1 MLQLMKK
8 NLMLLILF
16 FSTQMIFSQ
25 VDFRKGFVINNSGDT
40 IYGVINYREG
50 SNSYKYCLY
59 RKSLNDSIIKYT
71 PQNIKGYGF
80 IGDRVY
86 ESRNVLSSS
95 QVKENEVAF
104 FEVLTR
110 GLITLYRFDE
120 DFYVLKGDTVF
131 YKLYQERKESNEGG
145 FTLVTYAPKYIGYLN
160 ILMGDSPAY
169 VKRISDLSFNEK
181 SLTRLVEDYNRE
193 KSFSSVSYKSGK
205 PWTSWSVGISGGMS
219 SSRLSFSGSEEYYYN
234 LLGSYSTSTY
244 PFIDLAVEFASPRLS
259 ERIAL
264 RADMILY
271 NDKFTSYVRT
281 QAYFH
286 DTRYFTTIDITQ
298 LKIPVG
304 LCYYFRLNKYTPY
317 INLGASATFQIK
329 SDYRLLI
336 EDNHSGVVTS
346 YTTKKLLDP
355 RTQGGV
361 WGIVGVERAISKKLA
376 GYVEFRSG
384 ESFGFYVKSPGLS
397 SRTTSYQVCLGIKIK
412 Q

>member
-1 MLQLMKK
+1 
-8 NLMLLILF
+8 
-16 FSTQMIFSQ
+16 MIFSQ

-80 IGDRVY
+80 NNDKVY

-95 QVKENEVAF
+95 QVKEDEVAF
-104 FEVLTR
+104 FEVITR

-120 DFYVLKGDTVF
+120 DYYVLKGDTTF

-145 FTLVTYAPKYIGYLN
+145 FTLVTYIPKYIGYLN
-160 ILMGDSPAY
+160 ILMVDSPGY
-169 VKRISDLSFNEK
+169 LKRISDLSFDEK

-193 KSFSSVSYKSGK
+193 NSVSSVSFKSGK
-205 PWTSWSVGISGGMS
+205 PWASWSVGISGGMS
-219 SSRLSFSGSEEYYYN
+219 NSRLGFLANEEYNFY
-234 LLGSYSTSTY
+234 LLGSFSSSNN
-244 PFIDLAVEFASPRLS
+244 PFVDLAIEFASPRLS

-264 RADMILY
+264 RVDLILY
-271 NDKFTSYVRT
+271 NDKFSSYVRKQT
-281 QAYFH
+281 YFH

-304 LCYYFRLNKYTPY
+304 LCYYFRINKYAPY

-329 SDYRLLI
+329 SDYRMLM
-336 EDNHSGVVTS
+336 EDNHSGVITS
-346 YTTKKLLDP
+346 YTTEDLLDP

-361 WGIVGVERAISKKLA
+361 WGAVGVERAIDKKLA
-376 GYVEFRSG
+376 GYVEFRAG
-384 ESFGFYVKSPGLS
+384 ESFDLYVNRPEIS
-397 SRTTSYQVCLGIKIK
+397 SRTASYQVCLGIKIK